1 MGGDVGGSDIAGL
14 DCKGVPLYS
23 ATVGILAGFAPW
35 IVYWVLVGNVP
46 FIAAVLVA
54 LAIAVVSFV
63 IGRIKRKPAMTLEIG
78 AVATFLVLTVLT
90 FVLSQQ
96 FMERWIQP
104 LNNVGIL
111 LVALIGVL
119 VGKPFVR
126 EFAEADQAPEVIKSE
141 LFGQIT
147 TQVTWIWVGAFAGM
161 TISSAIPPIVQGDAT
176 LLDTRTPLSFVCYW
190 VIPFALLGAA
200 AIGSRL
206 LTERMIAEATS
217 PHTVRRTTFVAFKDL
232 EIDQLYYLARER
244 ADREV
249 GPDMEAYDVKL
260 GASSVPLTG
269 DDSRESWPAS
279 YKMRPRR

>member
-1 MGGDVGGSDIAGL
+1 M
-14 DCKGVPLYS
+14 
-23 ATVGILAGFAPW
+23 GILAGFAPW

-46 FIAAVLVA
+46 FTAAVLSA
-54 LAIAVVSFV
+54 LGVAVVSV
-63 IGRIKRKPAMTLEIG
+63 LIGRLQRKPVMTLEIG
-78 AVATFLVLTVLT
+78 AIATFLVLTVLT
-90 FVLSQQ
+90 FALSQQ

-104 LNNVGIL
+104 LSNLGIL

-147 TQVTWIWVGAFAGM
+147 TQVTWVWVGAFAGM
-161 TISSAIPPIVQGDAT
+161 TVSSVIPPFVQGDAT
-176 LLDTRTPLSFVCYW
+176 LLDTRTPLSFIYYW

-244 ADREV
+244 AEREV

-260 GASSVPLTG
+260 GASGVPLTG
-269 DDSRESWPAS
+269 DESRESWPAS

>member
-1 MGGDVGGSDIAGL
+1 
-14 DCKGVPLYS
+14 VPLYS

-46 FIAAVLVA
+46 FTTAVLLA
-54 LAIAVVSFV
+54 LVVAVVSV
-63 IGRIKRKPAMTLEIG
+63 AIGRVRRKSVMTLEIG
-78 AVATFLVLTVLT
+78 AIATFLVLAVLT

-104 LNNVGIL
+104 LSNLGIL

-161 TISSAIPPIVQGDAT
+161 TISSAIPPIVQGFNSTPAT
-176 LLDTRTPLSFVCYW
+176 LLDTRTPLSFICYW

-244 ADREV
+244 AEREV
-249 GPDMEAYDVKL
+249 GPDNEAYDVKL
-260 GASSVPLTG
+260 GASGVPLTG

>member
-1 MGGDVGGSDIAGL
+1 MH
-14 DCKGVPLYS
+14 LYS
-23 ATVGILAGFAPW
+23 ATVRILTGFAPW

-46 FIAAVLVA
+46 FATAVLVS
-54 LAIAVVSFV
+54 LAVAVVSVV
-63 IGRIKRKPAMTLEIG
+63 IGRVTRKPVMTLEIG
-78 AVATFLVLTVLT
+78 GIATFVVLAVLSFT
-90 FVLSQQ
+90 LSQQ

-104 LNNVGIL
+104 LSNLGIL

-147 TQVTWIWVGAFAGM
+147 TQVTWIWIGAFAGM
-161 TISSAIPPIVQGDAT
+161 TLSSALPPVLQGDST
-176 LLDTRTPLSFVCYW
+176 LLDTRSPLSFVFYW

-206 LTERMIAEATS
+206 LTDRMLAEATS

-249 GPDMEAYDVKL
+249 GPDNEAYDVKL
-260 GASSVPLTG
+260 GAAGVPLTG
-269 DDSRESWPAS
+269 DESRESWPAT
-279 YKMRPRR
+279 YKMRPRRG

>member
-1 MGGDVGGSDIAGL
+1 M
-14 DCKGVPLYS
+14 
-23 ATVGILAGFAPW
+23 GILAGFAPW